1 MTQERKDQ
9 LYDEMIAWI
18 CRRISNDE
26 ELFQILHGQFGMTK
40 EELHDHCIESLDS
53 FFPADDARTR
63 LKRKVNAN
71 FAEYKKR
78 WLQMPPTELI
88 GRCEELEAVTR
99 MAQNLPSAV
108 SDDNAEYLLRFKN
121 PLEVASDAWISENG
135 IDSLTIDEDMRHI
148 LWNLMDRGGAEEV
161 YEMEPEID
169 ESSEVPTMSM

>member
-18 CRRISNDE
+18 CGRTPNDE
-26 ELFQILHGQFGMTK
+26 ELFQILHGQFSMTK

-53 FFPADDARTR
+53 FFPADDARIR
-63 LKRKVNAN
+63 LERKVNAN
-71 FAEYKKR
+71 YAEYKKR
-78 WLQMPPTELI
+78 WRQMTPTELI
-88 GRCEELEAVTR
+88 NRCEELEAVTR

-135 IDSLTIDEDMRHI
+135 IDSLIIDEDMRHI
-148 LWNLMDRGGAEEV
+148 LWNLMDRGGAEEI

-169 ESSEVPTMSM
+169 ESPEVPTMSM